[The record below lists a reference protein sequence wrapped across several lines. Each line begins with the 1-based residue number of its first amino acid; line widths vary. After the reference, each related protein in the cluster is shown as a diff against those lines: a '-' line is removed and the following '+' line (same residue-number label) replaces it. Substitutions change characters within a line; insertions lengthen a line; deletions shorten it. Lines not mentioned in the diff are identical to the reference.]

1 MANGVDLQSSMW
13 KGKLVG
19 TIKKKWEH
27 TVLNTV
33 YFWYFLVFLLVFI
46 ISDISNLERN
56 IIENPFTNYK
66 VFLKLTKP
74 FERVVNLITHPP

>member
-19 TIKKKWEH
+19 TIKKKWEY

-33 YFWYFLVFLLVFI
+33 YFWYFWYFYLVFI
-46 ISDISNLERN
+46 ITNFSNLERN
-56 IIENPFTNYK
+56 IIENPFTNCK
-66 VFLKLTKP
+66 VFLKLLKP
-74 FERVVNLITHPP
+74 FERVGNSNTHPP